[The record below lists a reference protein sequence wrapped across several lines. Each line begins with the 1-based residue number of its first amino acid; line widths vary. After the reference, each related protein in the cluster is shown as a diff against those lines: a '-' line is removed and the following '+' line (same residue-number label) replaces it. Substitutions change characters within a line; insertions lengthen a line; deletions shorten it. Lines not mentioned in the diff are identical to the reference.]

1 MLKFLSRKPEASTG
15 LVLHL
20 LQICCARLQPCGAGC
35 CQRCTQKNSSAQ
47 DLLLRAEAN
56 MLDSSSR
63 APELPASHSCSL
75 PRSKHSSE
83 VPSRRAESDTLTAWL
98 TPDLQHSR
106 STRALAL
113 PAGSLPTLGAGVLAA
128 GASSSSS
135 LSDEEL
141 PLLLLE
147 LELSAALI
155 VTGALLCPPLLT
167 AVAACAGFPGPG
179 CFCPALAGAAAGAL
193 GCCLF
198 KPTVLFAA
206 EGSAA
211 LPAGALGL

>member
-1 MLKFLSRKPEASTG
+1 MLHSSPALWCWMLPEMHT
-15 LVLHL
+15 
-20 LQICCARLQPCGAGC
+20 
-35 CQRCTQKNSSAQ
+35 KNSSAQ

-63 APELPASHSCSL
+63 APELPASRCCSL
-75 PRSKHSSE
+75 PRSKQCSE
-83 VPSRRAESDTLTAWL
+83 LPSRRAESKTLTKRL
-98 TPDLQHSR
+98 TPDLQQSR

-113 PAGSLPTLGAGVLAA
+113 PAGSLPTLGAGGFAA
-128 GASSSSS
+128 GASFSSS
-135 LSDEEL
+135 LSDEELLL

-147 LELSAALI
+147 LELSAALV

-167 AVAACAGFPGPG
+167 AVAACAGFPGAG
-179 CFCPALAGAAAGAL
+179 CFCPALAGDAAGAL

-211 LPAGALGL
+211 LPTGTLGL

>member
-1 MLKFLSRKPEASTG
+1 MLDAARDAHQKLLSTG
-15 LVLHL
+15 SAAQSGSKHAGFI
-20 LQICCARLQPCGAGC
+20 QQSSRAACFAFLQPPQEQA
-35 CQRCTQKNSSAQ
+35 
-47 DLLLRAEAN
+47 LLRA
-56 MLDSSSR
+56 SQQG
-63 APELPASHSCSL
+63 
-75 PRSKHSSE
+75 K
-83 VPSRRAESDTLTAWL
+83 SDTLTARL
-98 TPDLQHSR
+98 TPDLEQSH

-113 PAGSLPTLGAGVLAA
+113 PTGSLPTLGAGGFAA
-128 GASSSSS
+128 GASFSSS
-135 LSDEEL
+135 LSDEELLL

-147 LELSAALI
+147 LELLATLV

-179 CFCPALAGAAAGAL
+179 CFCPALAGDAAGAL

-211 LPAGALGL
+211 LPAGTLGL